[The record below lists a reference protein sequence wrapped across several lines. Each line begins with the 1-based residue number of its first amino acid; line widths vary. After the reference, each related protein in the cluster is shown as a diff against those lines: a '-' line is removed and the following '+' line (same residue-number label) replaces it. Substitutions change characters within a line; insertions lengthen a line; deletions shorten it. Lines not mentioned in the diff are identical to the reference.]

1 MDDTRAI
8 RRLKR
13 GDLGGLEILMEQYQV
28 KAARAAFLI
37 THDES
42 VAQDVVQETFIRICK
57 RIHQFDESRPFE
69 PYLIRSVI
77 HASLNAVRGSGK
89 FTSLDDESGE
99 IENLLDRAASV
110 ESQVESTQLQHEILN
125 ALSKLS
131 PRQRAVIVQR
141 YYLEMSEQEMALAL
155 DAAPGTVKW
164 LLNAARER
172 LRHLLGQKGE
182 SNE

>member
-8 RRLKR
+8 LRLKQ
-13 GDLGGLEILMEQYQV
+13 GGLDGLEILMEQYQV

-37 THDES
+37 THDEFI
-42 VAQDVVQETFIRICK
+42 AQDVVQETFIRICQ
-57 RIHQFDESRPFE
+57 RIQQFDESRPFE
-69 PYLIRSVI
+69 PYLMGSVI
-77 HASLNAVRGSGK
+77 HAALNAVRGSGK

-99 IENLLDRAASV
+99 VKNLLDRAASV
-110 ESQVESTQLQHEILN
+110 ESQVESNQLQQEILN

-141 YYLEMSEQEMALAL
+141 YYLDMSEQEMAFEL

-172 LRHLLGQKGE
+172 LRHLLGRKGE